1 MKNKKAI
8 ILLNLGGPLDSK
20 DIYLFLYNL
29 FSDPLIFSLLKN
41 EYVRNFVASIVSKR
55 RVKNVEKIYKSIGNG
70 STLLINTLL
79 QASMLETSFN
89 GEARVFVAMRYCFP
103 RVKDCMEKVNSLGIT
118 NISLLP
124 LYPQFSTATTLSS
137 VLEFKDNKHV
147 KSSSVSVGSKIGC
160 YPSNKIFIQ
169 NILKDLLRI
178 IKNKPRSKIIFSAH
192 GLPLSVVRNGDP
204 YPDHVK
210 KTVFTI
216 IKSLRTVFKD
226 VDWMISYQSRV
237 GPLKWLKPST
247 EEQIIKLSKNNIPL
261 LVVPISFVSE
271 HSETL
276 FELDIEYKEIATN
289 NSSQEF
295 ERTSTSGID
304 PSFIIS
310 LKNVLLKKKTYMDC
324 IKSKCYCACN

>member
-55 RVKNVEKIYKSIGNG
+55 RVKNVEKIYKCIGNG

-89 GEARVFVAMRYCFP
+89 GEARVFIAMRYCFP
-103 RVKDCMEKVNSLGIT
+103 RVKDCIKKVVKLGIT
-118 NISLLP
+118 KVSLLP

-137 VLEFKDNKHV
+137 VLEFT
-147 KSSSVSVGSKIGC
+147 GSKEVKNGGISVCSKVGC
-160 YPSNKIFIQ
+160 YPSNKVFIQ

-178 IKNKPRSKIIFSAH
+178 IKNKPNSKIIFSAH
-192 GLPLSVVRNGDP
+192 GLPLSIVKNGDP

-216 IKSLRTVFKD
+216 MKSLIMVFKN

-247 EEQIIKLSKNNIPL
+247 EEQIMKFSKSDAPL
-261 LVVPISFVSE
+261 LIVPISFVSE

-289 NSSQEF
+289 NSSQGF

-304 PSFIIS
+304 PSFILS
-310 LKNVLLKKKTYMDC
+310 LKNILLEKKTDMDC